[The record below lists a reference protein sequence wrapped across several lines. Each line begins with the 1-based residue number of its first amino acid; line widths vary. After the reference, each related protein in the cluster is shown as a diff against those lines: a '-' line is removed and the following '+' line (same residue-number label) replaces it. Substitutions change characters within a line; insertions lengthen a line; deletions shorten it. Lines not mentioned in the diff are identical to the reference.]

1 MARQDWK
8 KKLYIIWENIKSFAK
23 NSWMWFKEKCAYLK
37 TNFEKSEAASC
48 NKEMPKIFNPKYFE
62 PRTKPPSFVLSVIFT
77 TIKVLVI
84 SLVVIACIGM
94 GVLLGIASS
103 YTTTAPNL
111 NVAVVGGA
119 DRSSVIYDCYGNRV
133 ASYASIENRI
143 WASYDEIPQTMIDAI
158 VSIEDTRFFM
168 HNGVDTKRLFGAIV
182 NNITGNSTHG
192 GSTITQQLI
201 KLTVLTSEQ
210 TFKRKIQEAF
220 LALELET
227 KYSKEQILEAYLN
240 TISLGGSNYGIKT
253 AAMDYFGKELHELTI
268 KECAILAGLA
278 QNPSYYNPRLN
289 YYVRDNY
296 EATDSIIEVMLAL
309 NLSLISMK
317 QRCLNAWYSPADKQC
332 EQFSVKNEEDNMLLF
347 DIISRLPRQTDTFL
361 PETVARSCM
370 EASVDISA
378 VYFVTSQ
385 LRRDFIGKMTDIE
398 LFRNKRVKI
407 LLVSGAIET
416 DEQAELANAVALT
429 QGFELWKIDKDNIVQ
444 SLNAAIELHKK
455 Q

>member
-1 MARQDWK
+1 MAKYRFYYILFAVVSTVLMFSYK
-8 KKLYIIWENIKSFAK
+8 SKLTSVLFLIAIAIPA
-23 NSWMWFKEKCAYLK
+23 
-37 TNFEKSEAASC
+37 
-48 NKEMPKIFNPKYFE
+48 I
-62 PRTKPPSFVLSVIFT
+62 SFVLLVFSRLLVKIRIEYRSLTAEKFENTDISVTVTNRFIIPLSPAELIGCFPYRNSE
-77 TIKVLVI
+77 KFEYHKLMI
-84 SLVVIACIGM
+84 SVPPFSSVTVNFNSPIRFR
-94 GVLLGIASS
+94 GVYKSGIEK
-103 YTTTAPNL
+103 L
-111 NVAVVGGA
+111 
-119 DRSSVIYDCYGNRV
+119 VIYDLFKIFRMNKTMKCYEDFVVLPRKLVIDPIIDTGDGDSETLSQNNFSLDKN
-133 ASYASIENRI
+133 AFASIREYRAEDSIKNVH
-143 WASYDEIPQTMIDAI
+143 WTMSAKHDKLM
-158 VSIEDTRFFM
+158 VKQMERSI
-168 HNGVDTKRLFGAIV
+168 
-182 NNITGNSTHG
+182 G
-192 GSTITQQLI
+192 GSCVIIPDLN
-201 KLTVLTSEQ
+201 
-210 TFKRKIQEAF
+210 
-220 LALELET
+220 
-227 KYSKEQILEAYLN
+227 KYFPFDE
-240 TISLGGSNYGIKT
+240 
-253 AAMDYFGKELHELTI
+253 
-268 KECAILAGLA
+268 
-278 QNPSYYNPRLN
+278 
-289 YYVRDNY
+289 DNY

>member
-1 MARQDWK
+1 MAKYRFYYILFAVVSTVLMFSYK
-8 KKLYIIWENIKSFAK
+8 SKLTSVLFLIAIAIPA
-23 NSWMWFKEKCAYLK
+23 
-37 TNFEKSEAASC
+37 
-48 NKEMPKIFNPKYFE
+48 I
-62 PRTKPPSFVLSVIFT
+62 SFVLLVFSRLLVKIRIEYRSLTAEKFENTDISVTVTNRFIIPLSPAELIGCFPYRNSE
-77 TIKVLVI
+77 KFEYHKLMI
-84 SLVVIACIGM
+84 SVPPFSSVTVNFNSPIRFR
-94 GVLLGIASS
+94 GVYKSGIEK
-103 YTTTAPNL
+103 L
-111 NVAVVGGA
+111 
-119 DRSSVIYDCYGNRV
+119 VIYDLFKLFRMNKTMKCYEDFVVLPRKLVIDPIIDTGDGDSETLSQNNFSLDKN
-133 ASYASIENRI
+133 AFASIREYRAEDSIKNVHWTMSAKHDKLMVKQMERSI
-143 WASYDEIPQTMIDAI
+143 VGSCVIIPDLNEYFPFDE
-158 VSIEDTRFFM
+158 
-168 HNGVDTKRLFGAIV
+168 
-182 NNITGNSTHG
+182 
-192 GSTITQQLI
+192 
-201 KLTVLTSEQ
+201 
-210 TFKRKIQEAF
+210 
-220 LALELET
+220 
-227 KYSKEQILEAYLN
+227 
-240 TISLGGSNYGIKT
+240 
-253 AAMDYFGKELHELTI
+253 
-268 KECAILAGLA
+268 
-278 QNPSYYNPRLN
+278 
-289 YYVRDNY
+289 DNY